1 MSSITEDRTLH
12 NFILENYPDEALLET
27 LEEYAY
33 SPEATKAIS
42 ETPSTH
48 SFREWIRS
56 IRSSKAS
63 LPQGPSRFVTD
74 WPEDEG
80 LDDSYRMLP
89 KERISGDDASFVT
102 SSSFLHSVKTASMS
116 LASLSILNRGRSNT
130 QTSSHHRSST
140 FSGSDPRKSIDSNR
154 LGSTPPFDEVAWRH
168 AIQRYQ
174 IIQELIDTEVSYI
187 SILKNLSQGLSLV
200 LIAPSGVHQSV
211 DKLITFH
218 ERLLASLRNRPTV
231 STSNANLNTR
241 GPTRRMK
248 YANENDPNPSTIG
261 ANSIFLAP
269 KKLRWQASPRIRSP
283 TVLMATPKEAADV
296 ACILKAH
303 LPGFLV
309 YKEYLMKYP
318 SVQSEIDQLRQT
330 KQNWQA
336 YDQGLEAL
344 FRTVQPFSSREKYA
358 NHARTIADLLIQPVQ
373 RLCKYQLF
381 LTDLMKCTP
390 ATQCLV
396 THETLRQAHQET
408 VNVAQEVNSGSDDP
422 IAIDRYRKTM
432 ELQKRLEF
440 PSSQDYHDILKTYG
454 PLKVCGVLHVA
465 YQIGETV
472 SGSYMVCALF
482 DSYILLATSSSDRE
496 KFRVMAIIHIRG
508 SRLEEPANGIGLHC
522 SGTPYS
528 WKLIFT
534 FEHSLVELIFSACS
548 EKEETEWLRNLIIQI
563 NPEQEARSET
573 VGQPVRNSFI
583 YFALKPLQAVI
594 LNGRLLSV
602 ARRSSIHGTL
612 ITTGSPDYLPIHIK
626 GTTALP
632 TNQATRPPLGRSQSV
647 QNSRRDIVL
656 APKRQKRVKMEKRL
670 VDIWTRDVVPYPGM
684 PLGIGE
690 SFMRTST
697 DVLMGKFTSLPQF
710 ARRTNSNRISIKNN
724 SVEQFSIPKSE
735 NHKMEAEDEDSI
747 NNSPTK
753 ETGQGQGDDKT
764 GLQKA
769 ATDAPST
776 QRRGFM
782 SLRKKHSNLVQRAI
796 GEAPSEVR
804 YKGSRQSLRK
814 RLSVALFKSSSPGKS
829 RRSNSVEA

>member
-102 SSSFLHSVKTASMS
+102 SSSFLQQCETASMS
-116 LASLSILNRGRSNT
+116 LASLSW
-130 QTSSHHRSST
+130 
-140 FSGSDPRKSIDSNR
+140 
-154 LGSTPPFDEVAWRH
+154 AWRH

-358 NHARTIADLLIQPVQ
+358 NHARTIADLLIQ
-373 RLCKYQLF
+373 
-381 LTDLMKCTP
+381 CTP

>member
-27 LEEYAY
+27 LED
-33 SPEATKAIS
+33 S
-42 ETPSTH
+42 E
-48 SFREWIRS
+48 
-56 IRSSKAS
+56 
-63 LPQGPSRFVTD
+63 
-74 WPEDEG
+74 
-80 LDDSYRMLP
+80 
-89 KERISGDDASFVT
+89 
-102 SSSFLHSVKTASMS
+102 KTS
-116 LASLSILNRGRSNT
+116 LASKPTYPITNCSYGYTERGSGRSMHLKGT
-130 QTSSHHRSST
+130 C
-140 FSGSDPRKSIDSNR
+140 KSITR
-154 LGSTPPFDEVAWRH
+154 
-168 AIQRYQ
+168 
-174 IIQELIDTEVSYI
+174 
-187 SILKNLSQGLSLV
+187 
-200 LIAPSGVHQSV
+200 
-211 DKLITFH
+211 
-218 ERLLASLRNRPTV
+218 ASWN
-231 STSNANLNTR
+231 
-241 GPTRRMK
+241 
-248 YANENDPNPSTIG
+248 
-261 ANSIFLAP
+261 
-269 KKLRWQASPRIRSP
+269 
-283 TVLMATPKEAADV
+283 
-296 ACILKAH
+296 

-358 NHARTIADLLIQPVQ
+358 NHARTIADLLI
-373 RLCKYQLF
+373 
-381 LTDLMKCTP
+381 
-390 ATQCLV
+390 QCLV

-508 SRLEEPANGIGLHC
+508 SRLEEPANGIGAIPSNGWLTLCLHC

-573 VGQPVRNSFI
+573 VGQP
-583 YFALKPLQAVI
+583 AVI